1 MIDNCIY
8 CLSVVPRPG
17 TPPLLS
23 TFFIMDG
30 LTNRTSARFV
40 CSAPVPVDYLV
51 LARGGGPVGSFRT
64 AAGGA
69 LPWVLR
75 DALPCFL

>member
-1 MIDNCIY
+1 
-8 CLSVVPRPG
+8 VPRPG

-51 LARGGGPVGSFRT
+51 LARGGGPV
-64 AAGGA
+64 
-69 LPWVLR
+69 
-75 DALPCFL
+75 